1 MNSSTD
7 DYWYE
12 HAGATIRVAVHCGGA
27 SREPRIRWQVGD
39 QDGEYGYVRLTTSK
53 PVVRLE
59 NGETVQLA
67 GQSVSAIPVPREIGE
82 QLADECERRGRV
94 VPGGDQI
101 TTDPSAFPVEIA
113 GFDRVGWE
121 ANRSVM
127 WYSSG
132 DRTTPR
138 AYQIE
143 GGELVFRAQEWAN
156 GRISEQELIDRYGLA
171 VTF

>member
-1 MNSSTD
+1 MTSSTD
-7 DYWYE
+7 DYEYE
-12 HAGATIRVAVHCGGA
+12 HAGTTIRAAVHYGGA

-39 QDGEYGYVRLTTSK
+39 QNGEYGYVRLTTSK
-53 PVVRLE
+53 PVIGLE

-94 VPGGDQI
+94 VPGGDQL
-101 TTDPSAFPVEIA
+101 TTEPSAFPAEIA

-121 ANRSVM
+121 ADRSVM

-143 GGELVFRAQEWAN
+143 GGELVFRAQE
-156 GRISEQELIDRYGLA
+156 
-171 VTF
+171 

>member
-1 MNSSTD
+1 M
-7 DYWYE
+7 
-12 HAGATIRVAVHCGGA
+12 
-27 SREPRIRWQVGD
+27 
-39 QDGEYGYVRLTTSK
+39 
-53 PVVRLE
+53 
-59 NGETVQLA
+59 
-67 GQSVSAIPVPREIGE
+67 PREIGK

-94 VPGGDQI
+94 VPDGDQI
-101 TTDPSAFPVEIA
+101 TTEPSALPAETA

-121 ANRSVM
+121 ADRSVM

-143 GGELVFRAQEWAN
+143 GGELVFRAQEWAD
-156 GRISEQELIDRYGLA
+156 GRISKQELIDRYGLD

>member
-1 MNSSTD
+1 
-7 DYWYE
+7 
-12 HAGATIRVAVHCGGA
+12 
-27 SREPRIRWQVGD
+27 
-39 QDGEYGYVRLTTSK
+39 
-53 PVVRLE
+53 VVRLE
-59 NGETVQLA
+59 NGETAQLA

-101 TTDPSAFPVEIA
+101 TTDPSAFPAEIA

-121 ANRSVM
+121 ADRSVM

-156 GRISEQELIDRYGLA
+156 GRISEQELIDRYELA
-171 VTF
+171 VSN